1 MGKSSKTST
10 DSVKKSAGSDKST
23 GLVKSDGLVLIAA
36 ISSQYDH
43 VHTNKDLYAERTFQ
57 LLNGDNSQ
65 IVIGKKILKLIQ
77 IRIINI
83 KKKDVDIG
91 NDLNIINGILK
102 KIYNLR
108 QEQDVQKQKESLK
121 GDISVVK
128 SFVLKYLP

>member
-1 MGKSSKTST
+1 MGKSSKTSAG
-10 DSVKKSAGSDKST
+10 SVKKSVKKST
-23 GLVKSDGLVLIAA
+23 GLVLKLFAD

-77 IRIINI
+77 IRIVNLRRNG
-83 KKKDVDIG
+83 VNIG

-108 QEQDVQKQKESLK
+108 QEQDVQEQDVQKQKESLK

>member
-77 IRIINI
+77 IRIINLRR
-83 KKKDVDIG
+83 KYVDIG